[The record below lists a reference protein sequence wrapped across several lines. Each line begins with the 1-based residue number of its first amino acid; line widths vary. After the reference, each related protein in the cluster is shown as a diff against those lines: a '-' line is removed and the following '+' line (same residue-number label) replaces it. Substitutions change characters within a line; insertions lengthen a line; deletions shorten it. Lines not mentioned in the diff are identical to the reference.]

1 MDAFSPEIQKA
12 ALQLVQHL
20 LKRQDNGTVP
30 EEPVTP
36 ALEPPPNTY
45 DHGDTAVGCN
55 WTRHL

>member
-55 WTRHL
+55 